1 MSVIRYSQKI
11 YWYSKQEKMMFVNLI
26 ESVRQ
31 VKNQVEVIAT
41 VENEKG
47 ESFLGIS
54 DFFLKSNE
62 TLLDDEDDLAY
73 FLEDLDLIWDLYI
86 PRFVN

>member
-1 MSVIRYSQKI
+1 
-11 YWYSKQEKMMFVNLI
+11 MMFVNLI
-26 ESVRQ
+26 ESVKQ

-41 VENEKG
+41 VEDESGEK
-47 ESFLGIS
+47 FLGIS
-54 DFFLKSNE
+54 DFFLKSND

-86 PRFVN
+86 PRFSD

>member
-1 MSVIRYSQKI
+1 
-11 YWYSKQEKMMFVNLI
+11 MFVNLI

-41 VENEKG
+41 VEDESG
-47 ESFLGIS
+47 ETFLGIS

>member
-1 MSVIRYSQKI
+1 
-11 YWYSKQEKMMFVNLI
+11 MMFVNLI
-26 ESVRQ
+26 ESVKQ

-41 VENEKG
+41 VEDESG
-47 ESFLGIS
+47 ETFLGIS

-73 FLEDLDLIWDLYI
+73 FLENLDLNWDLYI
-86 PRFVN
+86 PRFT